1 MTKQE
6 VIEIVRE
13 KSNKY
18 INEYIRES
26 ETTGSTP
33 SVEDAI
39 KEIDSH
45 IFTWINEAISGSGLS
60 AADITDIRNKTR
72 GYGTQ
77 KMALAYKESMNRQPR
92 KKDGVQPQ
100 VKSEIEEDV
109 DTPIE
114 KGKSYMKT
122 ALEDYIKSNI
132 EFASFPNE
140 KQVGSFLDETID
152 EAIQYYATDLSDN
165 SKTYIRGQLKKYK
178 EVLLRTVYKPQSKA
192 VSVSRSQGS
201 TQSGSSGGSTTQ
213 PTQQQQGPPKVF
225 ADKIPVAAGVSEWAK
240 TNISFSG
247 CDMVVSAEM
256 KTTDGTRVS
265 VTIGSLQ
272 TLSYSVYR
280 QLSAVKNIGNINA
293 KDYVGGP
300 RTIAGSMV
308 FTVLNQHWG
317 AELLTKFSEAEG
329 YKHSRKILMDEIAP
343 VNLTVSMANEY
354 GIYARLAIYG
364 VRFFSEGQV
373 MSINDIYTENTFQY
387 VALNIDYMVD
397 IGSNANTNKSGSNRI
412 TSPVPTPVNTVPVN
426 DGGRKTETSTEQ
438 PATKPKVDG
447 NSGKILGPDGE
458 IMDLTKFETRA
469 IAIAW
474 ANEKKMAADDKIV
487 SIANGD
493 KNKIKELKELNQRRY
508 GEAMIAINKYYDS
521 LEKSIPEEVSEK

>member
-13 KSNKY
+13 KSDKY

-26 ETTGSTP
+26 EATGSTP
-33 SVEDAI
+33 SVDEAI
-39 KEIDSH
+39 KKIDSL
-45 IFTWINEAISGSGLS
+45 INGWVAEATSGGAFS
-60 AADITDIRNKTR
+60 ATDIRDIRNATR

-77 KMALAYKESMNRQPR
+77 KMSLAYKESMNRQPR

-100 VKSEIEEDV
+100 VKSEIKEDV

-114 KGKSYMKT
+114 RGKSYMKL
-122 ALEDYIKSNI
+122 ALEDRIKSGI
-132 EFASFPNE
+132 EFGDFPNE
-140 KQVGSFLDETID
+140 KQIGIYLDETI
-152 EAIQYYATDLSDN
+152 EESIQYYATDLSDD
-165 SKTYIRGQLKKYK
+165 SKSYIRGQLKKYK
-178 EVLLRTVYKPQSKA
+178 EVLLRTVYKPQSKTI
-192 VSVSRSQGS
+192 SVSRTRGT
-201 TQSGSSGGSTTQ
+201 TQSGSSEGS
-213 PTQQQQGPPKVF
+213 PAPATQQKTPPKVF

-438 PATKPKVDG
+438 PATKPKVDE

-521 LEKSIPEEVSEK
+521 LEKSIPEEVSKK